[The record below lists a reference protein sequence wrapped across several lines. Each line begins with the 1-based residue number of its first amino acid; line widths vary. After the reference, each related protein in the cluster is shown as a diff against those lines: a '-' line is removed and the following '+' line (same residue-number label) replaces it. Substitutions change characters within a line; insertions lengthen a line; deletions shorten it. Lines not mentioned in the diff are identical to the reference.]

1 MPNPLRIF
9 NKRPGSA
16 STAYRA
22 VAEETVVA
30 ESTDTKRLEGNHY
43 FPPESVDWSRL
54 EKSEETS
61 VCFWKGVATYYDV
74 VTDGRRLPAA
84 AWTYETPSP
93 AAESIK
99 DHVAFWRG
107 VHVSRS

>member
-16 STAYRA
+16 STTYRA
-22 VAEETVVA
+22 IAGDTVVA
-30 ESTDTKRLEGNHY
+30 ESTDTERLEGNHY
-43 FPPESVDWSRL
+43 FPPQSIDWTHL
-54 EKSEETS
+54 EKTDQTS

-74 VTDGRRLPAA
+74 VVDGQRLPAA
-84 AWTYETPSP
+84 AWTYEAPSP
-93 AAESIK
+93 AAASIK

-107 VHVSRS
+107 VAVVKD